1 MSDEVSNRLRILRDR
16 NNWTVADMAERTGIP
31 KRTLDKYMLRQGA
44 SLPGLEALCA
54 LSRGLGVSLDWLVF
68 GVTSASENI
77 ELIVD
82 RAADHVVNLFAE
94 TLLRYNREGRAD
106 LISSERILNLSP
118 EEWAADLGQRA
129 AEQANAILAEG
140 VAKEELLRWRAA
152 RKERMTELLRDR
164 FDELTEQQAPPTGK
178 GNGN

>member
-129 AEQANAILAEG
+129 AEKANAILAEG
-140 VAKEELLRWRAA
+140 VAKEDLLRWRAA